1 MEWIGLVCL
10 GLILCYS
17 GYPGRVKTLE
27 SKVKKL
33 EKKNAALSRTNFD
46 AKNRS
51 AEGALKM
58 SQIINDLKGKKCN
71 MVLRDSIDSLFDNE
85 LACTVLD
92 TDEEWIKINCVK
104 EDKKK
109 GESSETIRLIR
120 IDDIE
125 SIEYSE

>member
-10 GLILCYS
+10 GLILCYA
-17 GYPGRVKTLE
+17 GYPGRVKVLE

-33 EKKNAALSRTNFD
+33 EKKNSVLSRTNSE
-46 AKNRS
+46 AKNKS

-58 SQIINDLKGKKCN
+58 SQIINDLKGKKCSV
-71 MVLRDSIDSLFDNE
+71 VLRDSMDSLFDDK

-92 TDEEWIKINCVK
+92 TDEEWIKISCVK
-104 EDKKK
+104 ADKKK
-109 GESSETIRLIR
+109 GESSETVRIIR

-125 SIEYSE
+125 SIEYGE